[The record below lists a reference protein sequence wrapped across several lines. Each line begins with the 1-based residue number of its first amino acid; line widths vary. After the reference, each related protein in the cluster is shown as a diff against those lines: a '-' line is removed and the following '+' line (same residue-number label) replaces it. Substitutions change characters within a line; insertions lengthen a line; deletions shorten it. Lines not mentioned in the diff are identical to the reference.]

1 MNSIDLATE
10 ACRLALLM
18 AAQVTVPVWLMGL
31 CVGGLVSIFQAI
43 TQIQDQTLSVIPKLL
58 AMGAAIFVLA
68 PWILSEMTAYT
79 RQAFEALLEVVT

>member
-18 AAQVTVPVWLMGL
+18 AAQVTVPVLLMGL
-31 CVGGLVSIFQAI
+31 CVGVLVSIFQAI